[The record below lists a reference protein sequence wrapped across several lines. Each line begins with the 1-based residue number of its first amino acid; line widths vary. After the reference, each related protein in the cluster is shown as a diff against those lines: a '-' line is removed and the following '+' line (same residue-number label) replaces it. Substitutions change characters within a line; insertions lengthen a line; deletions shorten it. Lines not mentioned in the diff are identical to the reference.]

1 MLRLN
6 LSRTPHWL
14 DLGHGI
20 RVKVRPI
27 STAIF
32 SAASTSP
39 AMLALPADTHSDA
52 RFVALCAEIAKVAIL
67 EWEKVADE
75 DGNPAE
81 VTPEGIAALM
91 EVYPLAK
98 AFAAGYVVPG
108 LVVSAEKNG

>member
-6 LSRTPHWL
+6 LARAPYWL
-14 DLGHGI
+14 DLVPGV

-32 SAASTSP
+32 SAASTST
-39 AMLALPADTHSDA
+39 AMLALPAETHADA
-52 RFVALCAEIAKVAIL
+52 RFVVLCAEIAKVAII
-67 EWEKVADE
+67 EWEGVLGDDDA
-75 DGNPAE
+75 PAE

-91 EVYPLAK
+91 EVYPVAR

-108 LVVSAEKNG
+108 LVVSAEKNV

>member
-1 MLRLN
+1 MIRLN

-14 DLGHGI
+14 DLGHGV

-32 SAASTSP
+32 SAASSAP
-39 AMLALPADTHSDA
+39 EMSALPGEIGVDG
-52 RFVALCAEIAKVAIL
+52 RFVALCAAIAKVAIL

-81 VTPEGIAALM
+81 VTPEGVAALM
-91 EVYPLAK
+91 DIYPLAK
-98 AFAAGYVVPG
+98 AFAEQYVVPG
-108 LVVSAEKNG
+108 LMVSAEKNG

>member
-6 LSRTPHWL
+6 LSRAPHWL
-14 DLGHGI
+14 DLVSGI

-39 AMLALPADTHSDA
+39 GMLALPADTHTDA
-52 RFVALCAEIAKVAIL
+52 RFVALCAEIAKVAIID
-67 EWEKVADE
+67 WEKVAGE
-75 DGNPAE
+75 DGAPAE

-91 EVYPLAK
+91 DIYPVAK

-108 LVVSAEKNG
+108 LMVSAEKNG